1 MRRLRQIRRTDIDY
15 AYTGSGRS
23 IQFGPLWQWIVLQS
37 FPELERSSLDLWQYV
52 GNPSGDSFPHGA
64 GVSVPCNLRR
74 HKVEKAGATGSDFR
88 TAERQ
93 RFQGPKPR
101 GVKTKYIKGQEY
113 VHMTTSS
120 HLRSAMMTGVAA
132 IAAVTF
138 AGAAQAASLAEI
150 QDSGSMRIAVANE
163 IPYGYI
169 DPVTGDAAGAG
180 PDVAKYIAEQLGVT
194 DIEWVTTDFSSLIP
208 GLQADRFDM
217 VAAEMA
223 IIPTRCATVIYSEP
237 NTSYGEGLL
246 VPAGNPEGLT
256 GYQDFADNPDLTVA
270 IMAGANQLDMMQAL
284 GVSENQLITISS
296 NADAIST
303 VSTGRANAYA
313 ATGLTA
319 SELAGQSDAVEV
331 AEGFSDPIIDGEE
344 QRSWGAFVFAQG
356 NEELR
361 DAVNEIL
368 AEYKQTDEWL
378 ESVSSYGF
386 TDADTSRSFDM
397 TTADLCAE

>member
-1 MRRLRQIRRTDIDY
+1 MHATI
-15 AYTGSGRS
+15 S
-23 IQFGPLWQWIVLQS
+23 
-37 FPELERSSLDLWQYV
+37 
-52 GNPSGDSFPHGA
+52 
-64 GVSVPCNLRR
+64 
-74 HKVEKAGATGSDFR
+74 KAL
-88 TAERQ
+88 
-93 RFQGPKPR
+93 
-101 GVKTKYIKGQEY
+101 KT
-113 VHMTTSS
+113 T
-120 HLRSAMMTGVAA
+120 LLASAAA
-132 IAAVTF
+132 LVV
-138 AGAAQAASLAEI
+138 AGAAQAASLEEI
-150 QDSGSMRIAVANE
+150 QESGSIRIAVANE

-169 DPVTGDAAGAG
+169 DPVSGEAMGAG
-180 PDVAKYIAEQLGVT
+180 PDVAKHIVEQLGVT
-194 DIEWVTTDFSSLIP
+194 DIEWITTDFSSLIP

-246 VPAGNPEGLT
+246 VPAGNPEGLS
-256 GYQDFADNPDLTVA
+256 GYADFAENSDLTVA

-284 GVSENQLITISS
+284 GVSEDQLVTISS

-331 AEGFSDPIIDGEE
+331 AEGFTDPVIDGTE
-344 QRSWGAFVFAQG
+344 QRSWGGFVFAQG
-356 NEELR
+356 NEGLR
-361 DAVNEIL
+361 DAVNEVL

-378 ESVSSYGF
+378 ASVSGYGF

-397 TTADLCAE
+397 TTEELCTE